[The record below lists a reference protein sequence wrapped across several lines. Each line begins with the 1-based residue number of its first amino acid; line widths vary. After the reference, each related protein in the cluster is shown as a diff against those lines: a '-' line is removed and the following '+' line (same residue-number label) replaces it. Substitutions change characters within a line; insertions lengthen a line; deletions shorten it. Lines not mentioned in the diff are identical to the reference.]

1 MGETLRTHSLYREK
15 SPRILVLRAGAIGDT
30 LMVTPL
36 VRALRRTFPDAYL
49 GFICSPAAYGVL
61 RYNPHLDQVISIA
74 HRHLPVWL
82 SAEKRRIV
90 RHFQSFQL
98 DSVLALESHPD
109 LTELACRI
117 GATRLITYDTACQ
130 GGNVEHVL
138 PEPDWHSVEAHLR
151 AGERVGVQPAGFD
164 LEFHYPPATDDAL
177 RERLAHYGIHEG
189 DLVVGIHAGWG
200 NRKQHP
206 TKTRLRSW
214 PAERFAQVIRWLV
227 EKLGARVVLTGSRV
241 DRPLTEFI
249 ARSANVQV
257 LNMAG
262 QLSLVELA
270 ALIRRMNLYVTVD
283 SGAAHIA
290 AALATP
296 LVTLWG
302 PGIIKATAPLAGRG
316 PVRILYS
323 PPPCAPCYGTL
334 LLKLCQDNICMKQIS
349 VAEVITT
356 VEEMLASR
364 NPDRKTSV
372 R

>member
-1 MGETLRTHSLYREK
+1 MGEALGAHELYREK
-15 SPRILVLRAGAIGDT
+15 SPSILVLRAGAIGDT

-36 VRALRRTFPDAYL
+36 VRALRRTFPHAYL
-49 GFICSPAAYGVL
+49 GFVCSHAAYDVV
-61 RYNPHLDQVISIA
+61 RANPHLDEVIPLA
-74 HRHLPVWL
+74 RRHVPMFL
-82 SAEKRRIV
+82 SGEKRRLV
-90 RHFQSFQL
+90 RHFQDVHP

-117 GATRLITYDTACQ
+117 GAARVITYDTTRQ
-130 GGNVEHVL
+130 GSNIEHVL
-138 PEPDWHSVEAHLR
+138 PEPNQHSVETHLR
-151 AGERVGVQPAGFD
+151 AGARLGVRPAGLD

-177 RERLAHYGIHEG
+177 NERLAQYGIHDS

-206 TKTRLRSW
+206 TETRLRSW
-214 PAERFAQVIRWLV
+214 PADRFAQVIRWLV

-241 DRPLTEFI
+241 DRPLAEFI
-249 ARSANVQV
+249 ARLANVQL

-262 QLSLVELA
+262 QLSLFELA
-270 ALIRRMNLYVTVD
+270 ALIRRMNLYLTVD

-290 AALATP
+290 AALGTP

-323 PPPCAPCYGTL
+323 PPPCAPCYGTPL
-334 LLKLCQDNICMKQIS
+334 MKSCQDNICMKQIS

-356 VEEMLASR
+356 VEEVLASR
-364 NPDRKTSV
+364 LG
-372 R
+372 